1 MAQRA
6 MKTMENIKDYEC
18 TLVKRHRDL
27 TTGKMRDLQYVQLRV
42 RHEPFS
48 VYMYFLT
55 PADKKGQQVVFVEGA
70 NKGSN
75 GKSSLIAQPVGL
87 LGIVGPYRLDIRDP
101 KVMKGQRYPIT
112 MVGFKNLT
120 ARLLEVA
127 ENDKKFGECDVK
139 IFDETMVNRRSTTC
153 IQVYHPVPRDNFRFH
168 VAKIFIDDELGV
180 PTRYEA
186 YMWPKKPGGKPGL
199 DEEYTYLDVKTNL
212 GLTDADFVVR
222 KKK

>member
-1 MAQRA
+1 
-6 MKTMENIKDYEC
+6 MKTMENIQDYEC
-18 TLVKRHRDL
+18 TLVKRHRNL

-55 PADKKGQQVVFVEGA
+55 PADKKGQQVVYVEGA
-70 NKGSN
+70 NKDSS
-75 GKSSLIAQPVGL
+75 GKSVLVAQPVGFR
-87 LGIVGPYRLDIRDP
+87 GIAGPYHLNP
-101 KVMKGQRYPIT
+101 KGKMAMEGQRYPIT

-120 ARLLEVA
+120 VRLLEVA

-139 IFDETMVNRRSTTC
+139 IFDNTMVNRRSTTC
-153 IQVYHPVPRDNFRFH
+153 IQVYHPVPRDNFTFH
-168 VAKIFIDDELGV
+168 IAKIFIDDELGV
-180 PTRYEA
+180 PIRYESH
-186 YMWPKKPGGKPGL
+186 MWPKKPGGKPVL

-212 GLTDADFVVR
+212 GLTDADFVIR